1 VPASLEN
8 DLILLVIFIKN
19 VQFKTKKGKE
29 LFSVRTMS
37 EPSNCPPKLTSKIVQ
52 YFLNREFSPNNMG
65 GASSLLSSSSL
76 IGSLSNANLNRFNF
90 SSSGDLA
97 RQFDYGI
104 SASNYTNDISQMSGS
119 IAVYSLNFN
128 QPASDYVGFRRK
140 IEHECVS
147 LENVLLN
154 RFQINGTI
162 KVKNVHFQKVSFG

>member
-1 VPASLEN
+1 MA
-8 DLILLVIFIKN
+8 
-19 VQFKTKKGKE
+19 
-29 LFSVRTMS
+29 
-37 EPSNCPPKLTSKIVQ
+37 
-52 YFLNREFSPNNMG
+52 
-65 GASSLLSSSSL
+65 
-76 IGSLSNANLNRFNF
+76 SLSNANLNRFNF

-128 QPASDYVGFRRK
+128 QPASDYVGFRQK

-162 KVKNVHFQKVSFG
+162 KVKNIHFQKVSFFFLPKGLLA